1 MLNRRRDER
10 DNIIDSS
17 DEMPLE
23 GHDSKDHVHRLLAL
37 GKNVPCCNQQH
48 DVLIPF
54 DGTAGRRCNPRPS
67 YFMPLNFFYHINDG
81 LALCRIPLLSYII
94 PHHVP
99 SRHEVRNCLLMEF
112 YGGRAAPVRQI
123 IFTGIRSAEGL
134 VGQIPTDVDIG
145 DLRQPFGGGGGGVS
159 EYSLLSMNDIR
170 EFRQ

>member
-37 GKNVPCCNQQH
+37 GKNMPCCNQQH

-67 YFMPLNFFYHINDG
+67 YFMPLNFFITSMTAWLFVG
-81 LALCRIPLLSYII
+81 FPSFRISS
-94 PHHVP
+94 HT
-99 SRHEVRNCLLMEF
+99 M
-112 YGGRAAPVRQI
+112 
-123 IFTGIRSAEGL
+123 
-134 VGQIPTDVDIG
+134 
-145 DLRQPFGGGGGGVS
+145 
-159 EYSLLSMNDIR
+159 
-170 EFRQ
+170 FRRGMK